1 MKYINIIDLKD
12 FDCYQNIN
20 CRLLYLELCS
30 LMDVKTRNV
39 SFSQRHMERVLPCSY
54 SAIRHAL
61 SLLLRD
67 GVVAQV
73 SAQDVAQVSAHRIA
87 QCVTHLHIMSYN
99 ELSGTNSALTSA
111 DSIADNVADNVARS
125 SNLSN
130 NGIEKFKFKNS
141 KITLTRAE
149 EFLSNFPREKISL
162 YVDIAEDKAPYF
174 VETFCARM
182 RVKNREWRDDNDL
195 LSHFLDWSYKNKK
208 SLLHRADERAKVEE
222 QAQEPAP
229 VEAPHPS
236 WLTSAEW
243 EWICKTVR
251 SGDYAPEVKLEYDK
265 GMAALRS
272 KK

>member
-73 SAQDVAQVSAHRIA
+73 SAQEVAQVSARRIA

-99 ELSGTNSALTSA
+99 ELSGVNNALVSA
-111 DSIADNVADNVARS
+111 DNNADNVADSVARS

-130 NGIEKFKFKNS
+130 KGKDNYNFKNS

-149 EFLSNFPREKISL
+149 EFLSNFPKEKISL
-162 YVDIAEDKAPYF
+162 YVDISEDRASYF

-182 RVKNREWRDDNDL
+182 HVKNREWKDENDL
-195 LSHFLDWSYKNKK
+195 LSHFLDWSSKNKK

-222 QAQEPAP
+222 QAQEPTP

-243 EWICKTVR
+243 EWICKRVR
-251 SGDYAPEVKLEYDK
+251 SGDYAPEVKQEYDK
-265 GMAALRS
+265 GIAELRS